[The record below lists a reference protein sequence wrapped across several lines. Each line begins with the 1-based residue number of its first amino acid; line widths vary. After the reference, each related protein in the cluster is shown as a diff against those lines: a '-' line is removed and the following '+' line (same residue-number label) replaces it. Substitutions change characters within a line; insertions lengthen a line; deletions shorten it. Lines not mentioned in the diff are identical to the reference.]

1 MADQDILYEKKDG
14 IATIT
19 LNRPHRMNSLPLH
32 MWMEDLSLL
41 WKDFDRDP
49 KMRIAILTATGDR
62 AFCTGVDVKDTA
74 ERNKRE
80 GGVKPRSSVVNATP
94 LQNKVTKPVICA
106 VNGLVGGGG
115 LMLVAD
121 CDLAIGSQNAAFF
134 NPGVSVGIVALYGQA
149 TWSKWMPFHA
159 NMRMALM
166 GAGER
171 LSAQRAYELGLLTE
185 VVTDKPLM
193 DRAREIAGIMLNNS
207 PAALRI
213 SKKALWSALEHG
225 LTGAQKTVADIT
237 RELSGHPD
245 QLEGPKAFAEKRK
258 PNWLDP
264 TVPE

>member
-19 LNRPHRMNSLPLH
+19 LNRPHRMNALPLH
-32 MWMEDLSLL
+32 MWMEDLSLI

-49 KMRIAILTATGDR
+49 TMRIAILTAAGDR

-74 ERNKRE
+74 ERNKQQ
-80 GGVKPRSSVVNATP
+80 GGAKRAGGEVNATP

-207 PAALRI
+207 PEAMRI

-225 LTGAQKTVADIT
+225 LTGAQKTVAEVT

-245 QLEGPKAFAEKRK
+245 QIEGPRAFAEKRK
-258 PNWLDP
+258 PNWQDP
-264 TVPE
+264 TVPS